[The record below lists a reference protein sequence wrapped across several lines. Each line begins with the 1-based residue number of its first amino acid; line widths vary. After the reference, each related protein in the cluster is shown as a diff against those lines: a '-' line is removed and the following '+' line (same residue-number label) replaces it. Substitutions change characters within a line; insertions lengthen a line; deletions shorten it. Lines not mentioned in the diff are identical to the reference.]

1 MSYFFEVKSP
11 LTSEQRVL
19 LSMAIAGNRFGFT
32 NLRGQVNAE
41 LTQLVDVKEKS
52 VTFGRR
58 GIGAEL
64 NINVRGGKILITT
77 QVGEADADG
86 KTVYSEV
93 RLAQVNYQNDKQQQ
107 YQPTIFGLANIFNDM
122 IAKPGANAT
131 ELTILRNLNCVS
143 VLAEAV
149 DMGYLELTGGANWT
163 TDKAPIVVR
172 RAGFEKVVDEKLV
185 TVTAERRARIVD
197 LMVEIAELRFTG
209 QSIDTADLEQR
220 YKRLAAANQELM
232 DRWGGILSTG
242 RGQAMDRIVASMRDD
257 GLFITQED
265 GLYIVREDRR
275 WNRANNDLTIAGPYS
290 ASDVDTYMHNF
301 SGWGK

>member
-19 LSMAIAGNRFGFT
+19 LSMAIAGNRFGFS

-41 LTQLVDVKEKS
+41 LTQLIDVKEKS
-52 VTFGRR
+52 VTFSRR

-64 NINVRGGKILITT
+64 NITARGGKILITT

-107 YQPTIFGLANIFNDM
+107 YQPTIFGLVNVFNDM

-131 ELTILRNLNCVS
+131 ELAILRNLNCVS
-143 VLAEAV
+143 ILAEAV

-163 TDKAPIVVR
+163 TDKAPIAVR

-197 LMVEIAELRFTG
+197 LMVEISELRFTG

-242 RGQAMDRIVASMRDD
+242 RGQAMDRIVSSMRDD

-265 GLYIVREDRR
+265 GLYIIREDRR
-275 WNRANNDLTIAGPYS
+275 WNRSNSDLTIAGPYS